1 MFQATSNIAA
11 KVNESFLIVTAAC
24 VVLLVIVTVI
34 MIFFLFRYN
43 MRKNPT
49 PTDVQEGVG
58 LEIVLTLIPT
68 ILVIAM
74 FYYGWV
80 NFSYIRNPPKNAM
93 RVDVTGRQW
102 SWSFAY
108 ANGKQSGVL
117 NVPLGKPVELV
128 LASADVIHS
137 FFIPAYR
144 VKEDCVPGM
153 KTHLWFIADEV
164 GSFDIFCTEYCGL
177 AHSHMRSKLNVMKVS
192 DFEEWYEAKAASAKG
207 AEAGLKLLQS
217 KGCLG
222 CHTTDGTKK
231 VGPTFKGLYERMVTV
246 ITDGRE
252 RTIRADEEY
261 IRRSVLDPNADVVKG
276 YPPIMPTLPAT
287 GKELD
292 EIVEYLE
299 TLK

>member
-1 MFQATSNIAA
+1 MFHPASNIAA
-11 KVNESFLIVTAAC
+11 KVDEAFIIVTAAC
-24 VVLLVIVTVI
+24 VVLLIAVTAV
-34 MIFFLFRYN
+34 MIFFAIRYN
-43 MRKNPT
+43 RKRNPVA
-49 PTDVQEGVG
+49 TDVPETLT
-58 LEIVLTLIPT
+58 LEIVLTVVPT
-68 ILVIAM
+68 VIVLAM
-74 FYYGWV
+74 FYFGWV
-80 NFSYIRNPPKNAM
+80 NFDYIRNPPKNAM
-93 RVDVTGRQW
+93 QIDVTGRQW

-108 ANGKQSGVL
+108 ANGRQTGVL

-128 LASADVIHS
+128 LTSADVIHS

-177 AHSHMRSKLNVMKVS
+177 GHSHMRSKLNVMKIA
-192 DFEEWYEAKAASAKG
+192 DFEKWYAAKPPPAKG
-207 AEAGLKLLQS
+207 AEEGLKLLQS

-222 CHTTDGTKK
+222 CHTTDGTRK
-231 VGPTFKGLYERMVTV
+231 VGPTYKGLYGSMVTV
-246 ITDGRE
+246 TTNGKE

-261 IRRSVLDPNADVVKG
+261 IRRAVLKPGADIVKG
-276 YPPIMPTLPAT
+276 YPPIMPTIPVS

-292 EIVEYLE
+292 EIVEYIK

>member
-1 MFQATSNIAA
+1 MFHPASNIAA
-11 KVNESFLIVTAAC
+11 KVDEAFIIVTAAC
-24 VVLLVIVTVI
+24 VVLLALVTLTMIV
-34 MIFFLFRYN
+34 FLVRYRR
-43 MRKNPT
+43 RKNPVS
-49 PTDVQEGVG
+49 TDVRETLT
-58 LEIVLTLIPT
+58 LEIVLTVIPT
-68 ILVIAM
+68 VLVVAM
-74 FYYGWV
+74 FYFGWV
-80 NFSYIRNPPKNAM
+80 NFGYIRNPPKNAM
-93 RVDVTGRQW
+93 QIDVTGRQW

-128 LASADVIHS
+128 LTSADVIHS

-153 KTHLWFIADEV
+153 KTHLWFIADEI

-177 AHSHMRSKLNVMKVS
+177 AHSHMRSKLNVMAAA
-192 DFEEWYEAKAASAKG
+192 DFARWYGAKAAPAKG
-207 AEAGLKLLQS
+207 AEEGLKLLQS

-231 VGPTFKGLYERMVTV
+231 VGPTYKGLYGSMVTV
-246 ITDGRE
+246 ITDGKE

-261 IRRSVLDPNADVVKG
+261 IRRSVLDPKADIVKG
-276 YPPIMPTLPAT
+276 YPPIMPTVPVT